1 MKTTTVLLCGV
12 GGQGTILAADILAKT
27 AAQSGFDVRLSEIH
41 GMAQRGGS
49 VTTVVR
55 FGDKVYAPVADIGAV
70 DDLVSFELL
79 EALRYAH
86 YLASDGR
93 LFVNDELIEPL
104 SVATGVNILDFDPR
118 EKLVEMNASIV
129 PAKQISLEV
138 NSPRSANIV
147 LMGALSQALPFT
159 QDVWEDVINKRV
171 PLKTREANIEAFR
184 RGAQSVTK

>member
-1 MKTTTVLLCGV
+1 MKTQTVLLCGV

-27 AAQSGFDVRLSEIH
+27 AAQSGYDVRLSEIH

-49 VTTVVR
+49 VTTIVR
-55 FGDKVYAPVADIGAV
+55 FGEKVYAPVADVGAV
-70 DDLVSFELL
+70 DALVSFELL

-86 YLASDGR
+86 YLADDGT

-104 SVATGVNILDFDPR
+104 SVATGVNTLERDPR
-118 EKLVEMNASIV
+118 EALLEMDARIV

-147 LMGALSQALPFT
+147 LMGALSQALPFA
-159 QDVWEDVINKRV
+159 QEVWEDVIFNRV
-171 PLKTREANIEAFR
+171 PPKTREANIEAFR
-184 RGAQSVTK
+184 RGALSVAK